1 MRYLKNLR
9 VPKKLLSSKKLRAG
23 SGALAVAAMLAV
35 TTAGPAGAVTGD
47 YVKDNEHPFVGLIV
61 FYGPDGG
68 FHHRCSGS
76 LLTPTVLLTAGHCTA
91 GASSARVYFQQD
103 AGVDWSP
110 ETGTDPDTGYP
121 GSCAEGTL
129 GTQCATSSEMYN
141 YGYTSMAA
149 VPETKDA
156 GLVILDQPIVL
167 DEYARLAAPGTLDA
181 LATKRGQQ
189 DTTFT
194 SSGYGISAAG
204 PGGETS
210 FRERLMAQSRLTNL
224 TSASTDGYNIQTNGN
239 GNGLGGTCT
248 ADSGGPLFYGT
259 AESNTITGI
268 TSFNHNR
275 YCNGTNFS
283 YRTDRQDVIDW
294 IAATT
299 GSEFAQ
305 IAFAPAAG

>member
-1 MRYLKNLR
+1 MRFL
-9 VPKKLLSSKKLRAG
+9 KKLRAG

-35 TTAGPAGAVTGD
+35 TTAVPAGAITGD
-47 YVKDNEHPFVGLIV
+47 YAKDNEHPFVGLIV
-61 FYGPDGG
+61 FYGPDGA

-76 LLTPTVLLTAGHCTA
+76 LLTPTVFLTAGHCTA
-91 GASSARVYFQQD
+91 GVSSARVYFQQD

-121 GSCAEGTL
+121 GACADGTL
-129 GTQCATSSEMYN
+129 GTQCATSHEMYN
-141 YGYTSMAA
+141 YGYTGMDA

-156 GLVILDQPIVL
+156 GLVILDQAVML
-167 DEYARLAAPGTLDA
+167 DEYGHLAAAGTLDS

-194 SSGYGISAAG
+194 SSGFGISAAS
-204 PGGETS
+204 PAAGETS
-210 FRERLMAQSRLTNL
+210 FRERLMAQSKLTNL
-224 TSASTDGYNIQTNGN
+224 TSASADGYNVQTNGN

-275 YCNGTNFS
+275 YCKGTNFS

-294 IAATT
+294 IRANT
-299 GSEFAQ
+299 GSEFKN
-305 IAFAPAAG
+305 ITFAPAVGTPAV